1 MQREGGD
8 QVHAVLVEVS
18 ISDFDQA
25 RKELDESVVPMVSK
39 APGFVSGVWVARTQA
54 KGRAI
59 VVFESEEA
67 AKAAAEQVRATAR
80 VGVTIDSV
88 DVGEV
93 VARA

>member
-1 MQREGGD
+1 MASR
-8 QVHAVLVEVS
+8 
-18 ISDFDQA
+18 
-25 RKELDESVVPMVSK
+25 
-39 APGFVSGVWVARTQA
+39 APGFVSGVWVRAQAA

-67 AKAAAEQVRATAR
+67 AKAAADQIRATAR
-80 VGVTIDSV
+80 AGVTIDSV